1 MSRTKRLEESGEPIL
16 LMASARSLMPA
27 SSAIALLTTM
37 RSASAMA
44 LVEPTMCNSKETD
57 GMPAVLGSVRH
68 ASNVPLC
75 GGAAGPVADAGGRF
89 TCVVRQFMHLR
100 ADDRSMRSSRRAKD
114 ISDSTFESGKT
125 ARLFEEP
132 AYAGLRCI
140 PSSGANP

>member
-1 MSRTKRLEESGEPIL
+1 MSRTKRVDESGEPLL

-57 GMPAVLGSVRH
+57 GMPVALESMRH

-75 GGAAGPVADAGGRF
+75 GGAKGPVADADGRF
-89 TCVVRQFMHLR
+89 TCVGRQLMHLR
-100 ADDRSMRSSRRAKD
+100 ADERSVRSSRRAKD

-132 AYAGLRCI
+132 EYAGLRCML
-140 PSSGANP
+140 SSGANP